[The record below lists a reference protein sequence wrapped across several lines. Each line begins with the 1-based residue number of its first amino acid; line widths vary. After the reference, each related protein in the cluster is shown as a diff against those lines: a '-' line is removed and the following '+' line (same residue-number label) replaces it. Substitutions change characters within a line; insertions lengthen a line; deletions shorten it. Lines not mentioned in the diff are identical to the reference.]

1 MHKQTGFSI
10 ISLMI
15 ASAIGIFLVGGAGKI
30 YLDSKNAFT
39 ARSAIATVS
48 ESSRFARQDLRRY
61 LVMAGRGIGERDDDP
76 DDYIAPD
83 NNLRTFP
90 ALDPDNSV
98 ASATTGII
106 DEDSNGNSVV
116 AVRYAEGLTPC
127 GQGGLINTT
136 HTVRFY
142 RDNNGQ
148 LMCQSIETVGG
159 LLDTDNMF
167 ERPLLS
173 GVITMRAL
181 YGVDTD
187 VGPAEDQIA
196 NQYLTATEVDDADL
210 WISVVSIRIGLVLSS
225 DSEELPYPYQPAVPE
240 EKSLLG
246 MEVPIGSMD
255 TSHVFK
261 SVSTTITFRNLN
273 SLGMSRQ

>member
-1 MHKQTGFSI
+1 
-10 ISLMI
+10 
-15 ASAIGIFLVGGAGKI
+15 
-30 YLDSKNAFT
+30 
-39 ARSAIATVS
+39 
-48 ESSRFARQDLRRY
+48 
-61 LVMAGRGIGERDDDP
+61 MAGNGIGERDDDP
-76 DDYIAPD
+76 EDYANPID

-90 ALDPDNSV
+90 AVDPDNSV

-106 DEDSNGNSVV
+106 DQDNNGNSAV
-116 AVRYAEGLTPC
+116 AVRYAQGPTPC
-127 GQGGLINTT
+127 GQGGTIDTT

-142 RDNNGQ
+142 RDDNGQ
-148 LMCQSIETVGG
+148 LMCQSIQTVDGI
-159 LLDTDNMF
+159 LDTANMY

-173 GVITMRAL
+173 GVLSMRAL

-187 VGPAEDQIA
+187 VGSAEDQIA
-196 NQYLTATEVDDADL
+196 NQYLTATEVDDAGL
-210 WISVVSIRIGLVLSS
+210 WISVVSIRIGMVISS
-225 DSEELPYPYQPAVPE
+225 DTEELPYTYQPAVPE

-246 MEVPIGSMD
+246 MEIPLASMD